1 MDATPRRRRWFLGA
15 AATGLGLAG
24 LSGSGVGHRGIASPP
39 GVFAVHEFGAR
50 GDGTTRDTAAIQAAI
65 DAAAASGGGIV
76 VFPGGTFLSGTIF
89 LKSRVTLHLG
99 PGAVLLGSP
108 DVADYPA
115 RPFPARDLDVGGY
128 EVWALVHA
136 EDAEQITIEG
146 DGVIDGN
153 GAHFPRM
160 EVLDPDV
167 VTRARPRLIFFK
179 SCRSVRLRE
188 VTLRE
193 AGLWTVHLAMCDTVR
208 ISGLSVT
215 STRHLNQDGIVL
227 DSCTDATVSDCSV
240 DTEDDA
246 VVLKSSFP
254 RACSN
259 VTISNCVLRSR
270 CAGVKL
276 GTQSLGGF
284 RAVAISNLVLHDC
297 RLGGLK
303 FQTVDGGD
311 LEDVTVRDIV
321 MHDVAAPLSFRRGA
335 RGVDF
340 GFPDVQR
347 PRPVGALRHVL
358 ISQVRATLSAGVPR
372 DGATMSIAGVPG
384 HPVEDVTL
392 ENIDI
397 TVPGGGTL
405 SEARRG
411 EVPERE
417 SAYPEHTMFG
427 VLPAHGLWV
436 RHAARLALRDVRVGI
451 VAPDARAALV
461 CDDVDDLDVVR
472 LRAATS
478 GPEPLVRL
486 RGTRGAAVRGC
497 RPGAGETFVRV
508 EGQGSGDIAL
518 VGNDLR
524 AVRVPVATSDGFAG
538 RVSRTDDL
546 VPPSTSGPD
555 T

>member
-1 MDATPRRRRWFLGA
+1 MDATPRRRRWFLGVA
-15 AATGLGLAG
+15 TTGLGLAG
-24 LSGSGVGHRGIASPP
+24 LSRSGAGHSDVAIPA
-39 GVFAVHEFGAR
+39 GVFSVHLFGAR

-65 DAAAASGGGIV
+65 DAASASGGGIV
-76 VFPGGTFLSGTIF
+76 AFPGGTYLSGTIF
-89 LKSRVTLHLG
+89 LRSRVTLHLG

-115 RPFPARDLDVGGY
+115 RAFPARDLDVGGY

-136 EDAEQITIEG
+136 EDAEQIAIEG
-146 DGVIDGN
+146 DGVVDGN
-153 GAHFPRM
+153 GRHFPRST
-160 EVLDPDV
+160 VTDPDV
-167 VTRARPRLIFFK
+167 ATRPRPRLIFFK
-179 SCRSVRLRE
+179 NCRSVRLRD

-193 AGLWTVHLAMCDTVR
+193 SGLWTVHLAMCDTVR
-208 ISGLSVT
+208 ISGLRVT
-215 STRHLNQDGIVL
+215 STFHLNQDGIVL
-227 DSCTDATVSDCSV
+227 DSCVDATVSDCSV

-254 RACSN
+254 RACSH
-259 VTISNCVLRSR
+259 VTITNCVLRSR
-270 CAGVKL
+270 CAGLKF

-284 RAVAISNLVLHDC
+284 RGVAISNLVLHDC

-311 LEDVTVRDIV
+311 LEDVTVRDVV

-335 RGVDF
+335 RGFDF

-358 ISQVRATLSAGVPR
+358 VSQVRAMLAADAGR
-372 DGATMSIAGVPG
+372 DGRTMSIAGLPG

-392 ENIDI
+392 ENVDI

-405 SEARRG
+405 AEARRG

-417 SAYPEHTMFG
+417 GAYPEHTMFG

-436 RHAARLALRDVRVGI
+436 RHAARLTLRDVRVGV
-451 VAPDARAALV
+451 VAPDARAGLV
-461 CDDVDDLDVVR
+461 CDDVDDLDVVG

-478 GPEPLVRL
+478 GPEPVVRL
-486 RGTRGAAVRGC
+486 RGTRDARVQGC
-497 RPGAGETFVRV
+497 RPGSGEVFVRV
-508 EGQGSGDIAL
+508 EGQHSADIAV

-524 AVRVPVATSDGFAG
+524 AVQVPVAASDGFAG
-538 RVSRTDDL
+538 RVTRTGN
-546 VPPSTSGPD
+546 VAPGAASGP
-555 T
+555 